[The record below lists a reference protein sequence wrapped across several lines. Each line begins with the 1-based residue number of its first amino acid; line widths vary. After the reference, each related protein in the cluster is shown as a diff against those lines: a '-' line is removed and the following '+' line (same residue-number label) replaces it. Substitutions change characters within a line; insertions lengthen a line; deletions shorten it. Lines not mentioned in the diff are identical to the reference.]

1 MRQREAHRLPSCCA
15 VYGCA
20 APASSVHR
28 FCRQPLL
35 KLINRL
41 KTKRQRTRW
50 PIARVNSRSF
60 QVIAASASFMIY
72 VLVILVVSSIRHN
85 EVVAFIMPIAIN
97 LNNVPALC
105 TCFDRDNSV
114 LVLRAVVLQILINIS
129 LRERVT
135 ACPCMRRHRNAAHKG
150 QHKQKGKQQSS
161 GGSSHLFHVGFL
173 LVLFCVLMPS
183 RQLRY
188 RERKF
193 RGCTHGVVV
202 KVCFLW
208 NLRLDV
214 LLRKLMYA
222 YSCIVKHK
230 VIYVNRS
237 LKNILYII
245 YLFSNIKRCF
255 PFA

>member
-1 MRQREAHRLPSCCA
+1 MRLREARRLPSCCA

-28 FCRQPLL
+28 FCRPLLL

-50 PIARVNSRSF
+50 PIAWVNSRSF
-60 QVIAASASFMIY
+60 QVIAVIASFMIH
-72 VLVILVVSSIRHN
+72 VLVVLVVSSICHN
-85 EVVAFIMPIAIN
+85 EIVGFIMPNVIIN
-97 LNNVPALC
+97 FNNVPALC
-105 TCFDRDNSV
+105 TCFDRDSSA

-129 LRERVT
+129 LRERVG

-188 RERKF
+188 RGKIVSGLHT
-193 RGCTHGVVV
+193 RGRG
-202 KVCFLW
+202 
-208 NLRLDV
+208 
-214 LLRKLMYA
+214 
-222 YSCIVKHK
+222 
-230 VIYVNRS
+230 
-237 LKNILYII
+237 
-245 YLFSNIKRCF
+245 
-255 PFA
+255 